1 MEPTSKHVLKF
12 KREKSHKVEALYYG
26 GCLSKST
33 TLNDEITANLK
44 LALNDKTITSF

>member
-33 TLNDEITANLK
+33 TLNENNSQSKACTK
-44 LALNDKTITSF
+44 